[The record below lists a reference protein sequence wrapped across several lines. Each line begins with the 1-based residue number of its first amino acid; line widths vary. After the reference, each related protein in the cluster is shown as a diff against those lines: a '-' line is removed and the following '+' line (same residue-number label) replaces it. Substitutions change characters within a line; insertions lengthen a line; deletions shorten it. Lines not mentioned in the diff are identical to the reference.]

1 MRLIDADRI
10 IKRMRTWR
18 EAVEKEYGCNDG
30 YVQGY
35 GAALDFV
42 ENAPTVEKQE
52 GKRGWWAPIHESEI
66 SGWNPDFAGCD
77 PVGSYVC
84 SVCGTE
90 AIYNCN
96 DEWVLSKYCPRC
108 GAKME

>member
-1 MRLIDADRI
+1 MRLIDADKL
-10 IKRMRTWR
+10 IKKMQVWH
-18 EAVEKEYGCNDG
+18 EAVEKAYGCNDS

-35 GAALDFV
+35 GAALDVV
-42 ENAPTVEKQE
+42 ENAPTAEKQE
-52 GKRGWWAPIHESEI
+52 GKRGWWVLIPESEI

-77 PVGSYVC
+77 PVGRYVC
-84 SVCGTE
+84 SVCETE

>member
-1 MRLIDADRI
+1 MRLIDADKL
-10 IKRMRTWR
+10 IKKMQARYS
-18 EAVEKEYGCNDG
+18 EIEKEYTCYDS

-35 GAALDFV
+35 GEALDVV
-42 ENAPTVEKQE
+42 ENAPTAEKQE
-52 GKRGWWAPIHESEI
+52 DKQGWWAPIPESKI
-66 SGWNPDFAGCD
+66 SGWNPDLAGCD

-96 DEWVLSKYCPRC
+96 DEWVLSKYCPYC

>member
-1 MRLIDADRI
+1 MRLIDADRLI
-10 IKRMRTWR
+10 ERMKKWH
-18 EAVEKEYGCNDG
+18 EAVEKAYTCNDS

-35 GAALDFV
+35 GAALDAV
-42 ENAPTVEKQE
+42 ENAPTVKKQE
-52 GKRGWWAPIHESEI
+52 GKRGWWVAIPESEI
-66 SGWNPDFAGCD
+66 SGWNLDFPGCD

-96 DEWVLSKYCPRC
+96 DEWVFSKYCPHC